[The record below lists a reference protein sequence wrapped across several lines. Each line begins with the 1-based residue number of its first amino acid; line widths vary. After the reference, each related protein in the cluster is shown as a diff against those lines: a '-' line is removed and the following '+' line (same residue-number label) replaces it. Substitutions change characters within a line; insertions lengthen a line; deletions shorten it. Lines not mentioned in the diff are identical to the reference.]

1 MAIFLLF
8 ILSSLLRLLL
18 VQGRVDADAACQVGC
33 EQAIR
38 IESAFDRQELTA
50 ARVDSVEL
58 LGGQD
63 LVLGEVNLAAAP
75 DRRIYETVDCFAAGG
90 LLVFFRVEFEVEA
103 VAVLG
108 K

>member
-1 MAIFLLF
+1 MLL
-8 ILSSLLRLLL
+8 I
-18 VQGRVDADAACQVGC
+18 QGRVDADAACQVGC
-33 EQAIR
+33 EQAVR
-38 IESAFDRQELTA
+38 IKPAFDRQEFTA
-50 ARVDSVEL
+50 ARIDSVEL

-75 DRRIYETVDCFAAGG
+75 DRRIDETVGCLAAGS
-90 LLVFFRVEFEVEA
+90 LLVLFRVEFEVEA